1 MGTCLIELLKRSPQ
15 YELLN
20 IDKNPS
26 KKYPEITQVGNV
38 MDKNTLIN
46 QLQGVDIVIL
56 LAAEHRDDVTPTS
69 YIMM

>member
-1 MGTCLIELLKRSPQ
+1 
-15 YELLN
+15 
-20 IDKNPS
+20 
-26 KKYPEITQVGNV
+26 